1 MSKEIMTIDDVSK
14 YLSLKTGT
22 IYKFLEKGVLPGF
35 KVGATWRFRKSTIDA
50 WIAEQEK
57 KAGTKKQVGAA

>member
-1 MSKEIMTIDDVSK
+1 MGKEIMTIDDVSR

-35 KVGATWRFRKSTIDA
+35 KVGATWRFRKRTIDK
-50 WIAEQEK
+50 WIVEQEK
-57 KAGTKKQVGAA
+57 KNNAK